1 MRASDIG
8 LGDMA
13 IVEMGDGE
21 QSLAQVI
28 QLEGEEVSLQVFGG
42 GKGLSTQATV
52 RFLGHPTQV
61 TYSPNIL
68 GRVFRGD
75 GTPIDGGPDLSGDR
89 QVDIGGPSVNPVT
102 RIVPSKMIRTNV
114 PMIDVF
120 NCLVE
125 SQKIPIFS
133 VAGEPFNQLLARIA
147 IQADADII
155 AFGGMGLIFDDY
167 YFFRST
173 FEDENIFPR
182 TVMFVNQASDPI
194 VERVLVPDMVL
205 KIAERFAV
213 EEHKRVLVL
222 MTDMTAYADALKEIG
237 ISMER
242 VPSNRGYIGDL
253 YSQLAVRY
261 ERACS
266 YRGAGSVTIL
276 TVTTM
281 PGNDVT
287 HPVPDNTG
295 YITEGQFYLHDGMID
310 PFGSLSRL
318 KQNVIGKATR
328 EDHAQLMNTMI
339 RLYAGG
345 KEAQQKQAM
354 AFDLSAYDHQL
365 IKFAELFTTRF
376 MALNVSLPLEQALD
390 LGWQTLAECFEPHE
404 LLMKQALID
413 KYYPPKAPLPRLA
426 HRGQPEEVA
435 RMADIAL
442 SKSSLQQQRDRLRLF
457 ERFLP
462 SLELKRQQLTAEYK
476 KAVQVLA
483 EAEQGADQAS
493 RALTALLP
501 ILGSARMK
509 LSGLVRIRHVEVA
522 EEDVLGLRLPTLR
535 AVEFDTADYALLATP
550 FWFDD
555 LVVCLKDMATYRLV
569 CRCIASASR
578 ACRAR
583 CVASR
588 SASTCSRRCSFPTPS
603 GISRA
608 SRSSCRMSSAP
619 RW

>member
-1 MRASDIG
+1 MLTGLGDLFRYTHATAIVGDILKMRASDIG

-13 IVEMGDGE
+13 LVEIGDGE

-28 QLEGEEVSLQVFGG
+28 QLEGEDVSLQVFGG

-61 TYSPNIL
+61 TYSSNIL

-75 GTPIDGGPDLSGDR
+75 GAWIDGGPDLSGDR

-102 RIVPSKMIRTNV
+102 RTVPTKMIHTDV

-133 VAGEPFNQLLARIA
+133 VAGEPHNQLLARIA

-155 AFGGMGLIFDDY
+155 AFGGLGLIFDDY
-167 YFFRST
+167 HFFRST
-173 FEDENIFPR
+173 FEDEGIFAR
-182 TVMFVNQASDPI
+182 TVMFVNQAADPI

-205 KIAERFAV
+205 KVAERFAV
-213 EEHKRVLVL
+213 EEHKRVLIL

-266 YRGAGSVTIL
+266 YKGAGSVTIL

-287 HPVPDNTG
+287 HPIPDNTG

-318 KQNVIGKATR
+318 KQNVIGKVTR
-328 EDHAQLMNTMI
+328 EDHGQLMNTMI

-354 AFDLSAYDHQL
+354 AFDLSAYDRKL
-365 IKFAELFTTRF
+365 ITFAELFTARF
-376 MALNVSLPLEQALD
+376 MDLTVAMPLEQALD
-390 LGWQTLAECFEPHE
+390 LGWQTLAACFEPQE

-413 KYYPPKAPLPRLA
+413 KYYPPKSPAVAADP
-426 HRGQPEEVA
+426 QPA
-435 RMADIAL
+435 RH
-442 SKSSLQQQRDRLRLF
+442 
-457 ERFLP
+457 
-462 SLELKRQQLTAEYK
+462 T
-476 KAVQVLA
+476 
-483 EAEQGADQAS
+483 
-493 RALTALLP
+493 
-501 ILGSARMK
+501 
-509 LSGLVRIRHVEVA
+509 
-522 EEDVLGLRLPTLR
+522 
-535 AVEFDTADYALLATP
+535 
-550 FWFDD
+550 
-555 LVVCLKDMATYRLV
+555 
-569 CRCIASASR
+569 
-578 ACRAR
+578 
-583 CVASR
+583 
-588 SASTCSRRCSFPTPS
+588 
-603 GISRA
+603 
-608 SRSSCRMSSAP
+608 
-619 RW
+619 

>member
-1 MRASDIG
+1 MIKEDVRKPTGLEDLLRYTRATAIVGDLLKIRAPEIG

-13 IVEMGDGE
+13 LVEMPDGG
-21 QSLAQVI
+21 QSLAQAI
-28 QLEGEEVSLQVFGG
+28 ELDGNEVSLQVFGG

-61 TYSPNIL
+61 AYSPNVL

-75 GTPIDGGPDLSGDR
+75 GQPMDGGPDLSGDR
-89 QVDIGGPSVNPVT
+89 RVDIGGPSVNPVT
-102 RIVPSKMIRTNV
+102 RIMPTKMIRTNV

-133 VAGEPFNQLLARIA
+133 VAGEPYNQLLARIA

-155 AFGGMGLIFDDY
+155 AFGGLGLIFDDY
-167 YFFRST
+167 YYFRT
-173 FEDENIFPR
+173 KFEDEGIFPR

-205 KIAERFAV
+205 KLAERFAV

-253 YSQLAVRY
+253 YSQLAARY

-266 YRGAGSVTIL
+266 YKGAGSVTIL

-318 KQNVIGKATR
+318 KQNVIGTVTR
-328 EDHAQLMNTMI
+328 EDHSQIMNTMI
-339 RLYAGG
+339 RLYSGG

-354 AFDLSAYDHQL
+354 AFDLSTYDNKL
-365 IKFAELFTTRF
+365 IKFAEMFTKRF
-376 MALNVSLPLEQALD
+376 MALDVSIPLEQALD

-404 LLMKQALID
+404 LLMRQVLID
-413 KYYPPKAPLPRLA
+413 TYYPRKSPPAA
-426 HRGQPEEVA
+426 AGAQP
-435 RMADIAL
+435 
-442 SKSSLQQQRDRLRLF
+442 
-457 ERFLP
+457 P
-462 SLELKRQQLTAEYK
+462 PHT
-476 KAVQVLA
+476 
-483 EAEQGADQAS
+483 
-493 RALTALLP
+493 
-501 ILGSARMK
+501 
-509 LSGLVRIRHVEVA
+509 
-522 EEDVLGLRLPTLR
+522 
-535 AVEFDTADYALLATP
+535 
-550 FWFDD
+550 
-555 LVVCLKDMATYRLV
+555 
-569 CRCIASASR
+569 
-578 ACRAR
+578 
-583 CVASR
+583 
-588 SASTCSRRCSFPTPS
+588 
-603 GISRA
+603 
-608 SRSSCRMSSAP
+608 
-619 RW
+619 